1 MKTIFFISLFLF
13 VSSNLSFAQKNKFNV
28 YVAFIN
34 SDSGLTEGE
43 EIFIRKAGTNEV
55 LSEGIIKNNHVELIG
70 TVSKYDIGML
80 QTKNQEIL
88 KGMKILLENTTYSIA
103 IDVNTLHYNPS
114 LFYSTNRF
122 KTNSAFYNVWKD
134 FTEKIIVLDNEKRQ
148 VTDQFSKFIS
158 SDKQKADSV
167 LQIIDNFSNRE
178 DLLYKELGFKYPDN
192 LAAAY
197 IITAVPRFG
206 KEYQVVYD
214 NFTKDLKD
222 SSWGKEIKLKLDK
235 LKVPNGDVVEKKS
248 RLLGKMLPEII
259 GVTQDNSLFVL
270 NVEKIK
276 KDGGKIILIDFWA
289 SWCAPCR
296 TANINLYSTYYKLK
310 EKGLRIFS
318 FSLDSDRKKWLQAI
332 KEDKIPWFNF
342 ANFKDNNYQVTYDFD
357 INFIPSNVVID
368 EKGVIIDV
376 NVNEARL
383 KVLLD
388 EKS

>member
-222 SSWGKEIKLKLDK
+222 SSWGKEIKLK
-235 LKVPNGDVVEKKS
+235 
-248 RLLGKMLPEII
+248 R
-259 GVTQDNSLFVL
+259 F
-270 NVEKIK
+270 
-276 KDGGKIILIDFWA
+276 
-289 SWCAPCR
+289 
-296 TANINLYSTYYKLK
+296 
-310 EKGLRIFS
+310 
-318 FSLDSDRKKWLQAI
+318 
-332 KEDKIPWFNF
+332 
-342 ANFKDNNYQVTYDFD
+342 
-357 INFIPSNVVID
+357 
-368 EKGVIIDV
+368 IID
-376 NVNEARL
+376 
-383 KVLLD
+383 
-388 EKS
+388 